1 MKRKASIATA
11 AVFLAVLFGFSLLH
25 LALPDR
31 EISRSERRRLAQLPP
46 LSSGFSDK
54 LEEYMLDQF
63 PLREQLRTV
72 NSLVRLYGLGQAD
85 IHGIYLQGG
94 GAFRMDGPLQEKQV
108 RHAAAVFSAVQETYF
123 PSLPSHYVIVPDKNA
138 KAETSRPRLDTE
150 ALRGIVRDALPGMTE
165 IDIWDL
171 LSADD
176 YYKTDPHW
184 RQERL
189 LPVAA
194 AICEALGADAP
205 GTFTEKTLSPFYG
218 AYYGQ
223 AALPMAPDT
232 LTYLESA
239 DTKAAKVTGPELD
252 GAQPDGRLRRL
263 PLRRAGGPDRHIAQ
277 RAQRAA
283 PRAVPRLVRLVARAA
298 AARLIRAHHA
308 RGPALYLCR
317 PADGLCRPVRRD
329 GRALSLL
336 DGRVEQRRH
345 PAGMKSPDLPLRGPK
360 GTVASSQRPA
370 GSQATHSEFEIP
382 SHIVPAAPPPGL
394 FPFAVLHIIEN
405 YGMFSVKILTKK

>member
-108 RHAAAVFSAVQETYF
+108 RHAAAVFSAVQEKYF

-150 ALRGIVRDALPGMTE
+150 TMRGIVRDALPGMTE

-205 GTFTEKTLSPFYG
+205 GTFTKKTLSPFYG

-239 DTKAAKVTGPELD
+239 DTKAAEVTGPELD
-252 GAQPDGRLRRL
+252 GAQPVYRPELLDGTDGYDVFLSGAQAVLTVTSPNVHNGRHLVLFRDSFGSSLAPLLLGSFERITLVDLRY
-263 PLRRAGGPDRHIAQ
+263 IS
-277 RAQRAA
+277 
-283 PRAVPRLVRLVARAA
+283 
-298 AARLIRAHHA
+298 AARLADYA
-308 RGPALYLCR
+308 DLSDATDVLYLCST
-317 PADGLCRPVRRD
+317 AVWNNG
-329 GRALSLL
+329 GT
-336 DGRVEQRRH
+336 
-345 PAGMKSPDLPLRGPK
+345 LR
-360 GTVASSQRPA
+360 
-370 GSQATHSEFEIP
+370 E
-382 SHIVPAAPPPGL
+382 
-394 FPFAVLHIIEN
+394 
-405 YGMFSVKILTKK
+405 

>member
-31 EISRSERRRLAQLPP
+31 EVSRSERRRLAQLPP

-108 RHAAAVFSAVQETYF
+108 RHAAAVFSAVQEKYF
-123 PSLPSHYVIVPDKNA
+123 PSLPAHYVIVPDKNA
-138 KAETSRPRLDTE
+138 KAETGRPRLDTE
-150 ALRGIVRDALPGMTE
+150 TMRGIVREALPGMTE

-194 AICEALGADAP
+194 AICKALGADAP
-205 GTFTEKTLSPFYG
+205 GTFTKKTLSPFYG

-239 DTKAAKVTGPELD
+239 DTKAAEVTGPELD
-252 GAQPDGRLRRL
+252 GAQPVYRPELLDGTDGYDVFLSGAQAVLTVTSPNVHNGRHLVLFRDSFGSSLAPLLLGSFERITLVDLRY
-263 PLRRAGGPDRHIAQ
+263 IS
-277 RAQRAA
+277 
-283 PRAVPRLVRLVARAA
+283 
-298 AARLIRAHHA
+298 AARLADYA
-308 RGPALYLCR
+308 DLSDATDVLYLCST
-317 PADGLCRPVRRD
+317 AVWNNG
-329 GRALSLL
+329 GT
-336 DGRVEQRRH
+336 
-345 PAGMKSPDLPLRGPK
+345 LR
-360 GTVASSQRPA
+360 
-370 GSQATHSEFEIP
+370 E
-382 SHIVPAAPPPGL
+382 
-394 FPFAVLHIIEN
+394 
-405 YGMFSVKILTKK
+405 

>member
-31 EISRSERRRLAQLPP
+31 EVSRSERRRPAQLPP

-72 NSLVRLYGLGQAD
+72 NSLVRLYDLGQAD

-123 PSLPSHYVIVPDKNA
+123 PSLPAHYVIVPDKNA
-138 KAETSRPRLDTE
+138 KAETGRPRLDTE
-150 ALRGIVRDALPGMTE
+150 TMRGIVREALPGMTE

-239 DTKAAKVTGPELD
+239 DTKAAEVTGPELD
-252 GAQPDGRLRRL
+252 GAQPVYRPELLDGTDGYDVFLSGAQAVLTVTSPNVHNGRHLVLFRDSFGSSLAPLLLGSFERITLVDLRY
-263 PLRRAGGPDRHIAQ
+263 IS
-277 RAQRAA
+277 
-283 PRAVPRLVRLVARAA
+283 
-298 AARLIRAHHA
+298 AARLTDYADLSDA
-308 RGPALYLCR
+308 TDVLYLCST
-317 PADGLCRPVRRD
+317 AVWNNG
-329 GRALSLL
+329 GT
-336 DGRVEQRRH
+336 
-345 PAGMKSPDLPLRGPK
+345 LR
-360 GTVASSQRPA
+360 
-370 GSQATHSEFEIP
+370 E
-382 SHIVPAAPPPGL
+382 
-394 FPFAVLHIIEN
+394 
-405 YGMFSVKILTKK
+405 

>member
-31 EISRSERRRLAQLPP
+31 EVSRSERRRLAQLPP

-108 RHAAAVFSAVQETYF
+108 RHAAAVFSAVQEAYF
-123 PSLPSHYVIVPDKNA
+123 PSLPAHYVIVPDKNA

-150 ALRGIVRDALPGMTE
+150 TMRGIVREALPGMTE

-205 GTFTEKTLSPFYG
+205 GTFTEKALSPFYG

-239 DTKAAKVTGPELD
+239 DTKAAEVTGPELD
-252 GAQPDGRLRRL
+252 GAQPVYRPELLDGTDGYDVFLSGAQAVLTVTSPNVHNGRHLVLFRDSFGSSLAPLLLGSFERITLVDLRY
-263 PLRRAGGPDRHIAQ
+263 IS
-277 RAQRAA
+277 
-283 PRAVPRLVRLVARAA
+283 
-298 AARLIRAHHA
+298 AARLADYA
-308 RGPALYLCR
+308 DLSDATDVLYLCST
-317 PADGLCRPVRRD
+317 AVWNNG
-329 GRALSLL
+329 GT
-336 DGRVEQRRH
+336 
-345 PAGMKSPDLPLRGPK
+345 LR
-360 GTVASSQRPA
+360 
-370 GSQATHSEFEIP
+370 E
-382 SHIVPAAPPPGL
+382 
-394 FPFAVLHIIEN
+394 
-405 YGMFSVKILTKK
+405 

>member
-31 EISRSERRRLAQLPP
+31 EVSRSERRRLAQLPP

-108 RHAAAVFSAVQETYF
+108 RHAAAVFPAVQEKYF
-123 PSLPSHYVIVPDKNA
+123 PSLPAHYVIVPDKNA
-138 KAETSRPRLDTE
+138 KAETGRPRLDTE
-150 ALRGIVRDALPGMTE
+150 TMRGIVRKALPGMTE

-205 GTFTEKTLSPFYG
+205 GTFTEKALSPFYG

-239 DTKAAKVTGPELD
+239 DTKAAEVTGPELD
-252 GAQPDGRLRRL
+252 GAQPVYRPELLDGTDGYDVFLSGAQAVLTVTSPNVHNGRHLVLFRDSFGSSLAPLLLGSFERITLVDLRY
-263 PLRRAGGPDRHIAQ
+263 
-277 RAQRAA
+277 
-283 PRAVPRLVRLVARAA
+283 VS
-298 AARLIRAHHA
+298 AARLTDYADLSDA
-308 RGPALYLCR
+308 TDVLYLCST
-317 PADGLCRPVRRD
+317 AVWNNG
-329 GRALSLL
+329 GT
-336 DGRVEQRRH
+336 
-345 PAGMKSPDLPLRGPK
+345 LR
-360 GTVASSQRPA
+360 
-370 GSQATHSEFEIP
+370 E
-382 SHIVPAAPPPGL
+382 
-394 FPFAVLHIIEN
+394 
-405 YGMFSVKILTKK
+405 

>member
-31 EISRSERRRLAQLPP
+31 EVSRSERRRLAQLPP

-150 ALRGIVRDALPGMTE
+150 TMRGIVREALPGMTE

-239 DTKAAKVTGPELD
+239 DTKAAEVTGPELD
-252 GAQPDGRLRRL
+252 GAQPVYRPELLDGTDGYDVFLSGAQAVLTVTSPNVHNGRHLVLFRDSFGSSLAPLLLGSFERITLVDLRY
-263 PLRRAGGPDRHIAQ
+263 IS
-277 RAQRAA
+277 
-283 PRAVPRLVRLVARAA
+283 
-298 AARLIRAHHA
+298 AARLADYA
-308 RGPALYLCR
+308 DLSDATDVLYLCST
-317 PADGLCRPVRRD
+317 AVWNNG
-329 GRALSLL
+329 GT
-336 DGRVEQRRH
+336 
-345 PAGMKSPDLPLRGPK
+345 LR
-360 GTVASSQRPA
+360 
-370 GSQATHSEFEIP
+370 E
-382 SHIVPAAPPPGL
+382 
-394 FPFAVLHIIEN
+394 
-405 YGMFSVKILTKK
+405 

>member
-31 EISRSERRRLAQLPP
+31 EVSRSERRRLAQLPP

-108 RHAAAVFSAVQETYF
+108 RHAAAVFPAVQETYF
-123 PSLPSHYVIVPDKNA
+123 PSLPAHYVIVPDKNA
-138 KAETSRPRLDTE
+138 KAETGRPRLDTE
-150 ALRGIVRDALPGMTE
+150 TMRGIVREALPGMTE

-239 DTKAAKVTGPELD
+239 DTKAAEVTGPELD
-252 GAQPDGRLRRL
+252 GAQPVYRPELLDGTDGYDVFLSGAQAVLTVTSPNVHNGRHLVLFRDSFGSSLAPLLLGSFERITLVDLRY
-263 PLRRAGGPDRHIAQ
+263 
-277 RAQRAA
+277 
-283 PRAVPRLVRLVARAA
+283 VS
-298 AARLIRAHHA
+298 AARLADYA
-308 RGPALYLCR
+308 DLSDATDVLYLCST
-317 PADGLCRPVRRD
+317 AVWNNG
-329 GRALSLL
+329 GT
-336 DGRVEQRRH
+336 
-345 PAGMKSPDLPLRGPK
+345 LR
-360 GTVASSQRPA
+360 
-370 GSQATHSEFEIP
+370 E
-382 SHIVPAAPPPGL
+382 
-394 FPFAVLHIIEN
+394 
-405 YGMFSVKILTKK
+405 

>member
-25 LALPDR
+25 LVLPDR
-31 EISRSERRRLAQLPP
+31 EVSRSERRRLAQLPP

-108 RHAAAVFSAVQETYF
+108 RHAAAVFSAVQEKYF
-123 PSLPSHYVIVPDKNA
+123 PSLPAHYVIVPDKNA

-150 ALRGIVRDALPGMTE
+150 TMRGIVREALPGMTE

-205 GTFTEKTLSPFYG
+205 GTFTKKTLSPFYG

-239 DTKAAKVTGPELD
+239 DTKAAEVTGPELD
-252 GAQPDGRLRRL
+252 GAQPVYRPELLDGTDGYDVFLSGAQAVLTVTSPNVHNGRHLVLFRDSFGSSLAPLLLGSFERITLVDLRY
-263 PLRRAGGPDRHIAQ
+263 IS
-277 RAQRAA
+277 
-283 PRAVPRLVRLVARAA
+283 
-298 AARLIRAHHA
+298 AARLADYA
-308 RGPALYLCR
+308 DLSDATDVLYLCST
-317 PADGLCRPVRRD
+317 AVWNNG
-329 GRALSLL
+329 GT
-336 DGRVEQRRH
+336 
-345 PAGMKSPDLPLRGPK
+345 LR
-360 GTVASSQRPA
+360 
-370 GSQATHSEFEIP
+370 E
-382 SHIVPAAPPPGL
+382 
-394 FPFAVLHIIEN
+394 
-405 YGMFSVKILTKK
+405 

>member
-31 EISRSERRRLAQLPP
+31 EVSRSERRRLAQLPP

-108 RHAAAVFSAVQETYF
+108 RHAAAVFSAVQEKYF
-123 PSLPSHYVIVPDKNA
+123 PSLPAHYVIVPDKNA

-150 ALRGIVRDALPGMTE
+150 TMRGIVREALPGMTE

-239 DTKAAKVTGPELD
+239 DTKAAEVTGPELD
-252 GAQPDGRLRRL
+252 GAQPVYRPELLGGTDGYDVFLSGAQAVLTVTSPNVHNGRHLVLFRDSFGSSLAPLLLGSFERITLVDLRY
-263 PLRRAGGPDRHIAQ
+263 IS
-277 RAQRAA
+277 
-283 PRAVPRLVRLVARAA
+283 
-298 AARLIRAHHA
+298 AARLTDYADLSDA
-308 RGPALYLCR
+308 TDVLYLCST
-317 PADGLCRPVRRD
+317 AVWNNG
-329 GRALSLL
+329 GT
-336 DGRVEQRRH
+336 
-345 PAGMKSPDLPLRGPK
+345 LR
-360 GTVASSQRPA
+360 
-370 GSQATHSEFEIP
+370 E
-382 SHIVPAAPPPGL
+382 
-394 FPFAVLHIIEN
+394 
-405 YGMFSVKILTKK
+405 

>member
-31 EISRSERRRLAQLPP
+31 EVSRSERRRLAQLPP

-108 RHAAAVFSAVQETYF
+108 RHAAAVFSAVQEKYF
-123 PSLPSHYVIVPDKNA
+123 PSLPAHYVIVPDKNA
-138 KAETSRPRLDTE
+138 KAETGRPRLDTE
-150 ALRGIVRDALPGMTE
+150 TMRGIVREALPGMTE
-165 IDIWDL
+165 IDIWGL

-205 GTFTEKTLSPFYG
+205 GTFTEKALSPFYG

-239 DTKAAKVTGPELD
+239 DTKAAEVTGPELD
-252 GAQPDGRLRRL
+252 GAQPVYRPELLDGTDGYDVFLSGAQAVLTVTSPNVHNGRHLVLFRDSFGSSLAPLLLGSFERITLVDLRY
-263 PLRRAGGPDRHIAQ
+263 IS
-277 RAQRAA
+277 
-283 PRAVPRLVRLVARAA
+283 
-298 AARLIRAHHA
+298 AARLADYA
-308 RGPALYLCR
+308 DLSDATDVLYLCST
-317 PADGLCRPVRRD
+317 AVWNNG
-329 GRALSLL
+329 GT
-336 DGRVEQRRH
+336 
-345 PAGMKSPDLPLRGPK
+345 LR
-360 GTVASSQRPA
+360 
-370 GSQATHSEFEIP
+370 E
-382 SHIVPAAPPPGL
+382 
-394 FPFAVLHIIEN
+394 
-405 YGMFSVKILTKK
+405 

>member
-31 EISRSERRRLAQLPP
+31 EVSRSERRRLAQLPP

-108 RHAAAVFSAVQETYF
+108 RHAAAVFSAVQEKYF
-123 PSLPSHYVIVPDKNA
+123 PSLPAHYVIVPDKNA
-138 KAETSRPRLDTE
+138 KAETGRPRLDTE
-150 ALRGIVRDALPGMTE
+150 TLRGIVREALPGMTE

-239 DTKAAKVTGPELD
+239 DMKAAEVTGPELD
-252 GAQPDGRLRRL
+252 GAQPVYRPELLDGTDGYDVFLSGAQAVLTVTSPNVHNGRHLVLFRDSFGSSLAPLLLGSFERITLVDLRY
-263 PLRRAGGPDRHIAQ
+263 IS
-277 RAQRAA
+277 
-283 PRAVPRLVRLVARAA
+283 
-298 AARLIRAHHA
+298 AARLADYA
-308 RGPALYLCR
+308 DLSDATDVLYLCST
-317 PADGLCRPVRRD
+317 AVWNNG
-329 GRALSLL
+329 GT
-336 DGRVEQRRH
+336 
-345 PAGMKSPDLPLRGPK
+345 LR
-360 GTVASSQRPA
+360 
-370 GSQATHSEFEIP
+370 E
-382 SHIVPAAPPPGL
+382 
-394 FPFAVLHIIEN
+394 
-405 YGMFSVKILTKK
+405 

>member
-31 EISRSERRRLAQLPP
+31 DVSRSERRRVAQLPP
-46 LSSGFSDK
+46 LSSGFSDQ

-72 NSLVRLYGLGQAD
+72 NSLVRLYSLGQAD

-123 PSLPSHYVIVPDKNA
+123 PSLPPHYVIVPDKNA

-150 ALRGIVRDALPGMTE
+150 TMRGIVREALPGMTE

-239 DTKAAKVTGPELD
+239 DTKAAEVTGPELD
-252 GAQPDGRLRRL
+252 GVQPVYRPELLDGTDGYDVFLSGAQAVLTVTSPNVHNGRHLVLFRDSFGSSLAPLLLGSFERITLVDLRY
-263 PLRRAGGPDRHIAQ
+263 IS
-277 RAQRAA
+277 
-283 PRAVPRLVRLVARAA
+283 
-298 AARLIRAHHA
+298 AARLADYA
-308 RGPALYLCR
+308 DLSDATDVLYLCST
-317 PADGLCRPVRRD
+317 AVWNNGGTLRD
-329 GRALSLL
+329 
-336 DGRVEQRRH
+336 
-345 PAGMKSPDLPLRGPK
+345 
-360 GTVASSQRPA
+360 
-370 GSQATHSEFEIP
+370 
-382 SHIVPAAPPPGL
+382 
-394 FPFAVLHIIEN
+394 
-405 YGMFSVKILTKK
+405 

>member
-31 EISRSERRRLAQLPP
+31 EVSRSERRRLAQLPP

-108 RHAAAVFSAVQETYF
+108 RHAAAVFSAVQEKYF
-123 PSLPSHYVIVPDKNA
+123 PSLPAHYVIVPDKNA
-138 KAETSRPRLDTE
+138 KAETGRPRLDTE
-150 ALRGIVRDALPGMTE
+150 TMRGIVREALPGMTE

-184 RQERL
+184 RQEQL

-205 GTFTEKTLSPFYG
+205 GTFTEKTLSLFYG

-239 DTKAAKVTGPELD
+239 DTKAAEVTGPELD
-252 GAQPDGRLRRL
+252 GAQPVYRPELLDGTDGYDVFLSGAQAVLTVTSPNVHNGRHLVLFRDSFGSSLAPLLLGSFERITLVDLRY
-263 PLRRAGGPDRHIAQ
+263 IS
-277 RAQRAA
+277 
-283 PRAVPRLVRLVARAA
+283 
-298 AARLIRAHHA
+298 AARLADYA
-308 RGPALYLCR
+308 DLSDATDVLYLCST
-317 PADGLCRPVRRD
+317 AVWNNG
-329 GRALSLL
+329 GT
-336 DGRVEQRRH
+336 
-345 PAGMKSPDLPLRGPK
+345 LR
-360 GTVASSQRPA
+360 
-370 GSQATHSEFEIP
+370 E
-382 SHIVPAAPPPGL
+382 
-394 FPFAVLHIIEN
+394 
-405 YGMFSVKILTKK
+405 

>member
-31 EISRSERRRLAQLPP
+31 EVSRSERRRLAQLPP
-46 LSSGFSDK
+46 LSSGFSGK

-85 IHGIYLQGG
+85 IHSIYLQGG

-123 PSLPSHYVIVPDKNA
+123 PSLPAHYVIVPDKNA

-150 ALRGIVRDALPGMTE
+150 TLRGIVREALPGMTE

-194 AICEALGADAP
+194 AICEALGAEAP
-205 GTFTEKTLSPFYG
+205 AADSFTETGLSPFYG

-239 DTKAAKVTGPELD
+239 DTKAAEVTGPELD
-252 GAQPDGRLRRL
+252 GAQPVYRPELLDGTDGYDVFLSGAQAVLTVTSPNVHNGRHLVLFRDSFGSSLAPLLLGSFERITLVDLRY
-263 PLRRAGGPDRHIAQ
+263 IS
-277 RAQRAA
+277 
-283 PRAVPRLVRLVARAA
+283 
-298 AARLIRAHHA
+298 AARLADYA
-308 RGPALYLCR
+308 DLSDATDVLYLCST
-317 PADGLCRPVRRD
+317 AVWNNG
-329 GRALSLL
+329 GT
-336 DGRVEQRRH
+336 
-345 PAGMKSPDLPLRGPK
+345 LR
-360 GTVASSQRPA
+360 
-370 GSQATHSEFEIP
+370 E
-382 SHIVPAAPPPGL
+382 
-394 FPFAVLHIIEN
+394 
-405 YGMFSVKILTKK
+405 

>member
-31 EISRSERRRLAQLPP
+31 EVSRSERRRLAQLPP

-72 NSLVRLYGLGQAD
+72 NSLVRLYDLGQAD

-123 PSLPSHYVIVPDKNA
+123 PSLPAHYVIVPDKNA
-138 KAETSRPRLDTE
+138 KAETGRPRLDTE
-150 ALRGIVRDALPGMTE
+150 TMRGIVREALPGMTE

-239 DTKAAKVTGPELD
+239 DTKAAEVTGPELD
-252 GAQPDGRLRRL
+252 GAQPVYRPELLDGTDGYDVFLSGAQAVLTVTSPNVHNGRHLVLFRDSFGSSLAPLLLGSFERITLVDLRY
-263 PLRRAGGPDRHIAQ
+263 IS
-277 RAQRAA
+277 
-283 PRAVPRLVRLVARAA
+283 
-298 AARLIRAHHA
+298 AARLADYA
-308 RGPALYLCR
+308 DLSDATDVLYLCST
-317 PADGLCRPVRRD
+317 AVWNNG
-329 GRALSLL
+329 GT
-336 DGRVEQRRH
+336 
-345 PAGMKSPDLPLRGPK
+345 LR
-360 GTVASSQRPA
+360 
-370 GSQATHSEFEIP
+370 E
-382 SHIVPAAPPPGL
+382 
-394 FPFAVLHIIEN
+394 
-405 YGMFSVKILTKK
+405 

>member
-31 EISRSERRRLAQLPP
+31 EVSRSERRRLAQLPP

-108 RHAAAVFSAVQETYF
+108 RHAAAVFSAVQEKYF

-150 ALRGIVRDALPGMTE
+150 TLRGIVREALPDMTE

-239 DTKAAKVTGPELD
+239 DTKAAEVTGPELD
-252 GAQPDGRLRRL
+252 GAQPVYRPELLDGTDGYDVFLSGAQAVLTVTSPNVHNGRHLVLFRDSFGSSLAPLLLGSFERITLVDLRY
-263 PLRRAGGPDRHIAQ
+263 IS
-277 RAQRAA
+277 
-283 PRAVPRLVRLVARAA
+283 
-298 AARLIRAHHA
+298 AARLADYA
-308 RGPALYLCR
+308 DLSDATDVLYLCST
-317 PADGLCRPVRRD
+317 AVWNNG
-329 GRALSLL
+329 GT
-336 DGRVEQRRH
+336 
-345 PAGMKSPDLPLRGPK
+345 LR
-360 GTVASSQRPA
+360 
-370 GSQATHSEFEIP
+370 E
-382 SHIVPAAPPPGL
+382 
-394 FPFAVLHIIEN
+394 
-405 YGMFSVKILTKK
+405 

>member
-31 EISRSERRRLAQLPP
+31 EVSRSERRRLAQLPP

-108 RHAAAVFSAVQETYF
+108 RHAAAVFSAVQEKYF
-123 PSLPSHYVIVPDKNA
+123 PSLPAHYVIVPDKNA
-138 KAETSRPRLDTE
+138 KAETGRPRLDTE
-150 ALRGIVRDALPGMTE
+150 TLRGIVREALPGMTE

-171 LSADD
+171 LPADD

-218 AYYGQ
+218 VYYGQ

-239 DTKAAKVTGPELD
+239 DTKAAEVTGPELD
-252 GAQPDGRLRRL
+252 GAQPVYRPELLDGTDGYDVFLSGAQAVLTVTSPNVHNGRHLVLFRDSFGSSLAPLLLGSFERITLVDLRY
-263 PLRRAGGPDRHIAQ
+263 IS
-277 RAQRAA
+277 
-283 PRAVPRLVRLVARAA
+283 
-298 AARLIRAHHA
+298 AARLADYA
-308 RGPALYLCR
+308 DLSDATDVLYLCST
-317 PADGLCRPVRRD
+317 AVWNNG
-329 GRALSLL
+329 GT
-336 DGRVEQRRH
+336 
-345 PAGMKSPDLPLRGPK
+345 LR
-360 GTVASSQRPA
+360 
-370 GSQATHSEFEIP
+370 E
-382 SHIVPAAPPPGL
+382 
-394 FPFAVLHIIEN
+394 
-405 YGMFSVKILTKK
+405 

>member
-31 EISRSERRRLAQLPP
+31 EVSRSERRRLAQLPP

-108 RHAAAVFSAVQETYF
+108 RHAAAVFSAVQEKYF
-123 PSLPSHYVIVPDKNA
+123 PSLPAHYVIVPDKNA
-138 KAETSRPRLDTE
+138 KAETGRPRLDTE
-150 ALRGIVRDALPGMTE
+150 TLRGIVREALPGMTE

-171 LSADD
+171 LPADD

-252 GAQPDGRLRRL
+252 GAQPVYRPELLDGTDGYDVFLSGAQAVLTVTSPNVHNGRHLVLFRDSFGSSLAPLLLGSFERITLVDLRY
-263 PLRRAGGPDRHIAQ
+263 IS
-277 RAQRAA
+277 
-283 PRAVPRLVRLVARAA
+283 
-298 AARLIRAHHA
+298 AARLTDYADLSDA
-308 RGPALYLCR
+308 TDVLYLCST
-317 PADGLCRPVRRD
+317 AVWHNG
-329 GRALSLL
+329 GT
-336 DGRVEQRRH
+336 
-345 PAGMKSPDLPLRGPK
+345 LR
-360 GTVASSQRPA
+360 
-370 GSQATHSEFEIP
+370 E
-382 SHIVPAAPPPGL
+382 
-394 FPFAVLHIIEN
+394 
-405 YGMFSVKILTKK
+405 

>member
-31 EISRSERRRLAQLPP
+31 EVSRSERRRLAQLPP

-108 RHAAAVFSAVQETYF
+108 RHAAAVFSAVQEKYF
-123 PSLPSHYVIVPDKNA
+123 PSLPAHYVIVPDKNA
-138 KAETSRPRLDTE
+138 KAETGRPRLDTE
-150 ALRGIVRDALPGMTE
+150 TMRGIVREALPGMTE

-171 LSADD
+171 LSADN

-194 AICEALGADAP
+194 AICKALGADAP

-239 DTKAAKVTGPELD
+239 DTKAAEVTGPELD
-252 GAQPDGRLRRL
+252 GAQPVYRPELLDGTDGYDVFLSGAQAVLTVTSPNVHNGRHLVLFRDSFGSSLAPLLLGSFERITLVDLRY
-263 PLRRAGGPDRHIAQ
+263 
-277 RAQRAA
+277 
-283 PRAVPRLVRLVARAA
+283 VS
-298 AARLIRAHHA
+298 AARLADYA
-308 RGPALYLCR
+308 DLSDATDVLYLCST
-317 PADGLCRPVRRD
+317 AVWNNG
-329 GRALSLL
+329 GT
-336 DGRVEQRRH
+336 
-345 PAGMKSPDLPLRGPK
+345 LR
-360 GTVASSQRPA
+360 
-370 GSQATHSEFEIP
+370 E
-382 SHIVPAAPPPGL
+382 
-394 FPFAVLHIIEN
+394 
-405 YGMFSVKILTKK
+405 

>member
-31 EISRSERRRLAQLPP
+31 EVSRSERRRLAQLPP

-108 RHAAAVFSAVQETYF
+108 RHAAAVFSAVQEKYF
-123 PSLPSHYVIVPDKNA
+123 PSLPAHYVIVPDKNA

-150 ALRGIVRDALPGMTE
+150 TMRGIVREALPGMTE

-239 DTKAAKVTGPELD
+239 DTKAAEVTGPELD
-252 GAQPDGRLRRL
+252 GAQPVYRPELLDGTDGYDVFLSGAQAVLTVTSPNVHNGRHLVLFRDSFGSSLAPLLLGSFERITLVDLRY
-263 PLRRAGGPDRHIAQ
+263 
-277 RAQRAA
+277 
-283 PRAVPRLVRLVARAA
+283 VS
-298 AARLIRAHHA
+298 AARLTDYADLSDA
-308 RGPALYLCR
+308 TDVLYLCST
-317 PADGLCRPVRRD
+317 AVWNNG
-329 GRALSLL
+329 GT
-336 DGRVEQRRH
+336 
-345 PAGMKSPDLPLRGPK
+345 LR
-360 GTVASSQRPA
+360 
-370 GSQATHSEFEIP
+370 E
-382 SHIVPAAPPPGL
+382 
-394 FPFAVLHIIEN
+394 
-405 YGMFSVKILTKK
+405 

>member
-31 EISRSERRRLAQLPP
+31 EVSRSERRRLAQLPP

-108 RHAAAVFSAVQETYF
+108 RHAAAVFSAVQEKYF
-123 PSLPSHYVIVPDKNA
+123 PSLPAHYVIVPDKNA
-138 KAETSRPRLDTE
+138 KAETGRPRLDTE
-150 ALRGIVRDALPGMTE
+150 MLRGIVREALPGMTE

-205 GTFTEKTLSPFYG
+205 GTFTEKALSPFYG

-239 DTKAAKVTGPELD
+239 DTKAAEVTGPELD
-252 GAQPDGRLRRL
+252 GAQPVYRPELLDGTDGYDVFLSGAQAVLTVTSPNVHNGRHLVLFRDSFGSSLAPLLLGSFERITLVDLRY
-263 PLRRAGGPDRHIAQ
+263 IS
-277 RAQRAA
+277 
-283 PRAVPRLVRLVARAA
+283 
-298 AARLIRAHHA
+298 AARLADYA
-308 RGPALYLCR
+308 DLSDATDVLYLCST
-317 PADGLCRPVRRD
+317 AVWNNG
-329 GRALSLL
+329 GT
-336 DGRVEQRRH
+336 
-345 PAGMKSPDLPLRGPK
+345 LR
-360 GTVASSQRPA
+360 
-370 GSQATHSEFEIP
+370 E
-382 SHIVPAAPPPGL
+382 
-394 FPFAVLHIIEN
+394 
-405 YGMFSVKILTKK
+405 

>member
-31 EISRSERRRLAQLPP
+31 EVSRSERRRLAQLPP

-108 RHAAAVFSAVQETYF
+108 RHAAAVFSAVQEKYF
-123 PSLPSHYVIVPDKNA
+123 PSLPAHYVIVPDKNA

-150 ALRGIVRDALPGMTE
+150 TMRGIVREALPGMTE

-194 AICEALGADAP
+194 AICKALGADAP
-205 GTFTEKTLSPFYG
+205 GTFTKKTLSPFYG

-239 DTKAAKVTGPELD
+239 DTKAAEVTGPELD
-252 GAQPDGRLRRL
+252 GAQPVYRPELLDGTDGYDVFLSGAQAVLTVTSPNVHNGRHLVLFRDSFGSSLAPLLLGSFERITLVDLRY
-263 PLRRAGGPDRHIAQ
+263 IS
-277 RAQRAA
+277 
-283 PRAVPRLVRLVARAA
+283 
-298 AARLIRAHHA
+298 AARLADYA
-308 RGPALYLCR
+308 DLSDATDVLYLCST
-317 PADGLCRPVRRD
+317 AVWNNG
-329 GRALSLL
+329 GT
-336 DGRVEQRRH
+336 
-345 PAGMKSPDLPLRGPK
+345 LR
-360 GTVASSQRPA
+360 
-370 GSQATHSEFEIP
+370 E
-382 SHIVPAAPPPGL
+382 
-394 FPFAVLHIIEN
+394 
-405 YGMFSVKILTKK
+405 

>member
-150 ALRGIVRDALPGMTE
+150 TMRGIVREALPGMTE

-194 AICEALGADAP
+194 AICEALGAEAP
-205 GTFTEKTLSPFYG
+205 AADSFSETGLSPFYG

-252 GAQPDGRLRRL
+252 GAQPVYRPELLDGTDGYDVFLSGAQAVLTVTSPNVHNGRHLVLFRDSFGSSLAPLLLGSFERITLVDLRY
-263 PLRRAGGPDRHIAQ
+263 IS
-277 RAQRAA
+277 
-283 PRAVPRLVRLVARAA
+283 
-298 AARLIRAHHA
+298 AARLTDYADLSDA
-308 RGPALYLCR
+308 TDVLYLCST
-317 PADGLCRPVRRD
+317 AVWNNG
-329 GRALSLL
+329 GT
-336 DGRVEQRRH
+336 
-345 PAGMKSPDLPLRGPK
+345 LR
-360 GTVASSQRPA
+360 
-370 GSQATHSEFEIP
+370 E
-382 SHIVPAAPPPGL
+382 
-394 FPFAVLHIIEN
+394 
-405 YGMFSVKILTKK
+405 

>member
-31 EISRSERRRLAQLPP
+31 EVSRSERRRLAQLPP

-108 RHAAAVFSAVQETYF
+108 RHAAAVFSAVQEKYF
-123 PSLPSHYVIVPDKNA
+123 PSLPAHYVIVPDKNA
-138 KAETSRPRLDTE
+138 KAETGRPRLDTE
-150 ALRGIVRDALPGMTE
+150 TLRGIVREALPGMTE

-171 LSADD
+171 LSTDD

-205 GTFTEKTLSPFYG
+205 GTFTEKALSPFYG

-239 DTKAAKVTGPELD
+239 DTKAAEVTGPELD
-252 GAQPDGRLRRL
+252 GAQPVYRPELLDGTDGYDVFLSGAQAVLTVTSPNVHNGRHLVLFRDSFGSSLAPLLLGSFERITLVDLRY
-263 PLRRAGGPDRHIAQ
+263 IS
-277 RAQRAA
+277 
-283 PRAVPRLVRLVARAA
+283 
-298 AARLIRAHHA
+298 AARLADYA
-308 RGPALYLCR
+308 DLSDATDVLYLCST
-317 PADGLCRPVRRD
+317 AVWNNG
-329 GRALSLL
+329 GT
-336 DGRVEQRRH
+336 
-345 PAGMKSPDLPLRGPK
+345 LR
-360 GTVASSQRPA
+360 
-370 GSQATHSEFEIP
+370 E
-382 SHIVPAAPPPGL
+382 
-394 FPFAVLHIIEN
+394 
-405 YGMFSVKILTKK
+405 

>member
-85 IHGIYLQGG
+85 IHSIYLQGG

-123 PSLPSHYVIVPDKNA
+123 PSLPAHYVIVPDKNA

-150 ALRGIVRDALPGMTE
+150 TMRGIVREALPGMTE

-205 GTFTEKTLSPFYG
+205 GTFTEKALSPFYG

-239 DTKAAKVTGPELD
+239 DTKAAEVTGPELD
-252 GAQPDGRLRRL
+252 GAQPVYRPELLDGTDGYDVFLSGAQAVLTVTSPNVHNGRHLVLFRDSFGSSLAPLLLGSFERITLVDLRY
-263 PLRRAGGPDRHIAQ
+263 IS
-277 RAQRAA
+277 
-283 PRAVPRLVRLVARAA
+283 
-298 AARLIRAHHA
+298 AARLADYA
-308 RGPALYLCR
+308 DLSDATDVLYLCST
-317 PADGLCRPVRRD
+317 AVWNNG
-329 GRALSLL
+329 GT
-336 DGRVEQRRH
+336 
-345 PAGMKSPDLPLRGPK
+345 LR
-360 GTVASSQRPA
+360 
-370 GSQATHSEFEIP
+370 E
-382 SHIVPAAPPPGL
+382 
-394 FPFAVLHIIEN
+394 
-405 YGMFSVKILTKK
+405 

>member
-31 EISRSERRRLAQLPP
+31 EVSRSERRRLAQLPP

-108 RHAAAVFSAVQETYF
+108 RHAAAVFSAVQEAYF

-150 ALRGIVRDALPGMTE
+150 TMRGIVREALPGMTE

-205 GTFTEKTLSPFYG
+205 GTFTEKALSPFYG

-239 DTKAAKVTGPELD
+239 DTKAAEVTGPELD
-252 GAQPDGRLRRL
+252 GAQPVYRPELLDGTDGYDVFLSGAQAVLTVTSPNVHNGRHLVLFRDSFGSSLAPLLLGSFERITLVDLRY
-263 PLRRAGGPDRHIAQ
+263 IS
-277 RAQRAA
+277 
-283 PRAVPRLVRLVARAA
+283 
-298 AARLIRAHHA
+298 AARLADYA
-308 RGPALYLCR
+308 DLSDATDVLYLCST
-317 PADGLCRPVRRD
+317 AVWNNG
-329 GRALSLL
+329 GT
-336 DGRVEQRRH
+336 
-345 PAGMKSPDLPLRGPK
+345 LR
-360 GTVASSQRPA
+360 
-370 GSQATHSEFEIP
+370 E
-382 SHIVPAAPPPGL
+382 
-394 FPFAVLHIIEN
+394 
-405 YGMFSVKILTKK
+405 

>member
-31 EISRSERRRLAQLPP
+31 EVSRSERRRLAQLPP

-108 RHAAAVFSAVQETYF
+108 RHAAAVFSAVQEKYF
-123 PSLPSHYVIVPDKNA
+123 PSLPAHYVIVPDKNA
-138 KAETSRPRLDTE
+138 KAETGRPRLDTE
-150 ALRGIVRDALPGMTE
+150 TMRGIVREALPGMTE

-194 AICEALGADAP
+194 TICEALGADAP

-239 DTKAAKVTGPELD
+239 DTKAAEVTGPELD
-252 GAQPDGRLRRL
+252 GAQPVYRPELLDGTDGYDVFLSGAQAVLTVTSPNVHNGRHLVLFRDSFGSSLAPLLLGSFERITLVDLRY
-263 PLRRAGGPDRHIAQ
+263 IT
-277 RAQRAA
+277 
-283 PRAVPRLVRLVARAA
+283 
-298 AARLIRAHHA
+298 AARLADYA
-308 RGPALYLCR
+308 DLSDATDVLYLCST
-317 PADGLCRPVRRD
+317 AVWNNG
-329 GRALSLL
+329 GT
-336 DGRVEQRRH
+336 
-345 PAGMKSPDLPLRGPK
+345 LR
-360 GTVASSQRPA
+360 
-370 GSQATHSEFEIP
+370 E
-382 SHIVPAAPPPGL
+382 
-394 FPFAVLHIIEN
+394 
-405 YGMFSVKILTKK
+405 

>member
-31 EISRSERRRLAQLPP
+31 EVSRSERRRLAQLPP

-108 RHAAAVFSAVQETYF
+108 RHAAAVFSAVQEKYF

-150 ALRGIVRDALPGMTE
+150 TLRGIVREALPGMTE

-205 GTFTEKTLSPFYG
+205 GTFTEKALSPFYG

-239 DTKAAKVTGPELD
+239 DTKAAEVTGPELD
-252 GAQPDGRLRRL
+252 GAQPVYRPELLDGTDGYDVFLSGAQAVLTVTSPNVHNGRHLVLFRDSFGSSLAPLLLGSFERITLVDLRY
-263 PLRRAGGPDRHIAQ
+263 IS
-277 RAQRAA
+277 
-283 PRAVPRLVRLVARAA
+283 
-298 AARLIRAHHA
+298 AARLTDYADLFDA
-308 RGPALYLCR
+308 TDVLYLCST
-317 PADGLCRPVRRD
+317 AVWNNG
-329 GRALSLL
+329 GT
-336 DGRVEQRRH
+336 
-345 PAGMKSPDLPLRGPK
+345 LR
-360 GTVASSQRPA
+360 
-370 GSQATHSEFEIP
+370 E
-382 SHIVPAAPPPGL
+382 
-394 FPFAVLHIIEN
+394 
-405 YGMFSVKILTKK
+405 

>member
-31 EISRSERRRLAQLPP
+31 EVSRSERRRLAQLPP
-46 LSSGFSDK
+46 LSSAFSDK

-108 RHAAAVFSAVQETYF
+108 RHAAAVFSAVQEKYF
-123 PSLPSHYVIVPDKNA
+123 PSLPAHYVIVPDKNA
-138 KAETSRPRLDTE
+138 KAETGRPRLDTE
-150 ALRGIVRDALPGMTE
+150 TLRGIVREALPGMTE

-171 LSADD
+171 LPADD

-252 GAQPDGRLRRL
+252 GAQPVYRPELLDGTDGYDVFLSGAQAVLTVTSPNVHNGRHLVLFRDSFGSSLAPLLLGSFERITLVDLRY
-263 PLRRAGGPDRHIAQ
+263 IS
-277 RAQRAA
+277 
-283 PRAVPRLVRLVARAA
+283 
-298 AARLIRAHHA
+298 AARLTDYADLSDA
-308 RGPALYLCR
+308 TDVLYLCST
-317 PADGLCRPVRRD
+317 AVWNNG
-329 GRALSLL
+329 GT
-336 DGRVEQRRH
+336 
-345 PAGMKSPDLPLRGPK
+345 LR
-360 GTVASSQRPA
+360 
-370 GSQATHSEFEIP
+370 E
-382 SHIVPAAPPPGL
+382 
-394 FPFAVLHIIEN
+394 
-405 YGMFSVKILTKK
+405 

>member
-31 EISRSERRRLAQLPP
+31 EVSRSERRRLAQLPP

-108 RHAAAVFSAVQETYF
+108 RHAAAVFSAVQEKYF
-123 PSLPSHYVIVPDKNA
+123 PSLPAHYVIVPDKNA
-138 KAETSRPRLDTE
+138 KAETGRPRLDTE
-150 ALRGIVRDALPGMTE
+150 TMRGIVREALPGMTE

-205 GTFTEKTLSPFYG
+205 GTFTEKALSPFYG

-239 DTKAAKVTGPELD
+239 DTKAAEVTGPELD
-252 GAQPDGRLRRL
+252 GAQPVYRPELLDGTDGYDVFLSGAQAVLTVTSPNVHNGRHLVLFRDSFGSSLAPLLLGSFERITLVDLRY
-263 PLRRAGGPDRHIAQ
+263 IS
-277 RAQRAA
+277 
-283 PRAVPRLVRLVARAA
+283 
-298 AARLIRAHHA
+298 AARLADYA
-308 RGPALYLCR
+308 DLSDATDVLYLCST
-317 PADGLCRPVRRD
+317 AVWNNG
-329 GRALSLL
+329 GT
-336 DGRVEQRRH
+336 
-345 PAGMKSPDLPLRGPK
+345 LR
-360 GTVASSQRPA
+360 
-370 GSQATHSEFEIP
+370 E
-382 SHIVPAAPPPGL
+382 
-394 FPFAVLHIIEN
+394 
-405 YGMFSVKILTKK
+405 

>member
-31 EISRSERRRLAQLPP
+31 EVSRSERRRLAQLPP

-72 NSLVRLYGLGQAD
+72 NSLVRLYDLGQAD

-150 ALRGIVRDALPGMTE
+150 TLRGIVREALPGMTE

-239 DTKAAKVTGPELD
+239 DTKAAEVTGPELD
-252 GAQPDGRLRRL
+252 GAQPVYRPELLDGTDGYDVFLSGAQAVLTVTSPNVHNGRHLVLFRDSFGSSLAPLLLGSFERITLVDLRY
-263 PLRRAGGPDRHIAQ
+263 IS
-277 RAQRAA
+277 
-283 PRAVPRLVRLVARAA
+283 
-298 AARLIRAHHA
+298 AARLTDYADLSDA
-308 RGPALYLCR
+308 TDVLYLCST
-317 PADGLCRPVRRD
+317 AVWNNG
-329 GRALSLL
+329 GT
-336 DGRVEQRRH
+336 
-345 PAGMKSPDLPLRGPK
+345 LR
-360 GTVASSQRPA
+360 
-370 GSQATHSEFEIP
+370 E
-382 SHIVPAAPPPGL
+382 
-394 FPFAVLHIIEN
+394 
-405 YGMFSVKILTKK
+405 

>member
-150 ALRGIVRDALPGMTE
+150 TMRGIVREALPDMTE

-205 GTFTEKTLSPFYG
+205 GTFTEKALSPFYG

-239 DTKAAKVTGPELD
+239 DTKAAEVTGPELD
-252 GAQPDGRLRRL
+252 GAQPVYRPELLDGTDGYDVFLSGAQAVLTVTSPNVHNGRHLVLFRDSFGSSLAPLLLGSFERITLVDLRY
-263 PLRRAGGPDRHIAQ
+263 IS
-277 RAQRAA
+277 
-283 PRAVPRLVRLVARAA
+283 
-298 AARLIRAHHA
+298 AARLADYA
-308 RGPALYLCR
+308 DLSDATDVLYLCST
-317 PADGLCRPVRRD
+317 AVWNNG
-329 GRALSLL
+329 GT
-336 DGRVEQRRH
+336 
-345 PAGMKSPDLPLRGPK
+345 LR
-360 GTVASSQRPA
+360 
-370 GSQATHSEFEIP
+370 E
-382 SHIVPAAPPPGL
+382 
-394 FPFAVLHIIEN
+394 
-405 YGMFSVKILTKK
+405 

>member
-31 EISRSERRRLAQLPP
+31 EVSRSERRRLAQLPP

-85 IHGIYLQGG
+85 IHSIYLQGG
-94 GAFRMDGPLQEKQV
+94 RAFRMDGPLQEKQV
-108 RHAAAVFSAVQETYF
+108 RHAAAVFSAVQEKYF

-150 ALRGIVRDALPGMTE
+150 TMRGIVREALPGMTE

-205 GTFTEKTLSPFYG
+205 GTFTKKTLSPFYG

-239 DTKAAKVTGPELD
+239 DTKAAEVTGPELD
-252 GAQPDGRLRRL
+252 GAQPVYRPELLDGTDGYDVFLSGAQAVLTVTSPNVHNGRHLVLFRDSFGSSLAPLLLGSFERITLVDLRY
-263 PLRRAGGPDRHIAQ
+263 IS
-277 RAQRAA
+277 
-283 PRAVPRLVRLVARAA
+283 
-298 AARLIRAHHA
+298 AARLADYA
-308 RGPALYLCR
+308 DLSDATDVLYLCST
-317 PADGLCRPVRRD
+317 AVWNNG
-329 GRALSLL
+329 GT
-336 DGRVEQRRH
+336 
-345 PAGMKSPDLPLRGPK
+345 LR
-360 GTVASSQRPA
+360 
-370 GSQATHSEFEIP
+370 E
-382 SHIVPAAPPPGL
+382 
-394 FPFAVLHIIEN
+394 
-405 YGMFSVKILTKK
+405 

>member
-85 IHGIYLQGG
+85 IHSIYLQGG

-150 ALRGIVRDALPGMTE
+150 TMRGIVREALPGMTE

-194 AICEALGADAP
+194 AICEALGAEAP
-205 GTFTEKTLSPFYG
+205 AADSFTETGLSPFYG

-239 DTKAAKVTGPELD
+239 DTKAAEVTGPELD
-252 GAQPDGRLRRL
+252 GAQPVYRPELLDGTDGYDVFLSGAQAVLTVTSPNVHNGRHLVLFRDSFGSSLAPLLLGSFERITLVDLRY
-263 PLRRAGGPDRHIAQ
+263 IS
-277 RAQRAA
+277 
-283 PRAVPRLVRLVARAA
+283 
-298 AARLIRAHHA
+298 AARLTDYADLSDA
-308 RGPALYLCR
+308 TDVLYLCST
-317 PADGLCRPVRRD
+317 AVWNNG
-329 GRALSLL
+329 GT
-336 DGRVEQRRH
+336 
-345 PAGMKSPDLPLRGPK
+345 LR
-360 GTVASSQRPA
+360 
-370 GSQATHSEFEIP
+370 E
-382 SHIVPAAPPPGL
+382 
-394 FPFAVLHIIEN
+394 
-405 YGMFSVKILTKK
+405 

>member
-31 EISRSERRRLAQLPP
+31 EVSRSERRRLAQLPP

-150 ALRGIVRDALPGMTE
+150 TMRGIVREALPGMTE
-165 IDIWDL
+165 INIWDL

-205 GTFTEKTLSPFYG
+205 GTFTKKALSPFYG

-239 DTKAAKVTGPELD
+239 DTKAAEVTGPELD
-252 GAQPDGRLRRL
+252 GAQPVYRPELLDGTDGYDVFLSGAQAVLTVTSPNVHNGRHLVLFRDSFGSSLAPLLLGSFERITLVDLRY
-263 PLRRAGGPDRHIAQ
+263 IS
-277 RAQRAA
+277 
-283 PRAVPRLVRLVARAA
+283 
-298 AARLIRAHHA
+298 AARLADYA
-308 RGPALYLCR
+308 DLSDATDVLYLCST
-317 PADGLCRPVRRD
+317 AVWNNG
-329 GRALSLL
+329 GT
-336 DGRVEQRRH
+336 
-345 PAGMKSPDLPLRGPK
+345 LR
-360 GTVASSQRPA
+360 
-370 GSQATHSEFEIP
+370 E
-382 SHIVPAAPPPGL
+382 
-394 FPFAVLHIIEN
+394 
-405 YGMFSVKILTKK
+405 